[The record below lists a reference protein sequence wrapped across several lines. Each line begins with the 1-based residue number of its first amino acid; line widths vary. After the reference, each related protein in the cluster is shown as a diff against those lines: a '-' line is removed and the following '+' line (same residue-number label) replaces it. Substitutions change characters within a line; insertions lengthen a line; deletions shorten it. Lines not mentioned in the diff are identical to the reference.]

1 MECGEGLRSR
11 KEALKPIRTKT
22 TNAEDGEIRLN
33 TDDEVLEEEP
43 LSPSARLFHEPTFN
57 VYILAIMGC
66 KTRIKA
72 EMAESCLGNTLVKH
86 PRFSSLQVVD
96 EKGNMRWVRT
106 KVDLARH
113 IIVPEIDP
121 NIESGDQFVEDY
133 IYNLSK
139 STIDMSQPLW
149 DLHILN
155 VKTSNSEAIGI
166 FRIHHSLGDGTSLVS
181 LLLACTRKISDPEAL
196 PTIPVKK
203 KKQET
208 SNSWWLWRCLK
219 WFWWVCQLLWHTVV
233 DVSMF
238 IATAWFLKDSD
249 TPLENPPGCE
259 SNPRRIV
266 YRTFSLDDIKLV
278 KNAMNATVND
288 VALGVTQAGLSRYL
302 NRIYGQGKKGEEA
315 DETKNNLPKDIRL
328 RSTLLINM
336 RPSAGIQALADM
348 MEKDTE
354 IKWGNWIGYVLL
366 PFKIALRE
374 DPLDYIRDAKA
385 TVDRK
390 KHSLEALFTFFIAE
404 FVLKIFGVK
413 RAGAFSHRILTKCSL
428 CFSNLVGPLEE
439 IGFYGH
445 AMAFLAAGCY
455 GQPQPLMIN
464 YQSFTNQMTIVVS
477 ADESVVPDPHQI
489 IDDIEHSLKLV
500 KDAVIARGLIK
511 EDQNRN

>member
-1 MECGEGLRSR
+1 M
-11 KEALKPIRTKT
+11 
-22 TNAEDGEIRLN
+22 
-33 TDDEVLEEEP
+33 
-43 LSPSARLFHEPTFN
+43 
-57 VYILAIMGC
+57 
-66 KTRIKA
+66 
-72 EMAESCLGNTLVKH
+72 
-86 PRFSSLQVVD
+86 Q
-96 EKGNMRWVRT
+96 
-106 KVDLARH
+106 
-113 IIVPEIDP
+113 
-121 NIESGDQFVEDY
+121 
-133 IYNLSK
+133 
-139 STIDMSQPLW
+139 
-149 DLHILN
+149 
-155 VKTSNSEAIGI
+155 
-166 FRIHHSLGDGTSLVS
+166 
-181 LLLACTRKISDPEAL
+181 
-196 PTIPVKK
+196 
-203 KKQET
+203 
-208 SNSWWLWRCLK
+208 
-219 WFWWVCQLLWHTVV
+219 
-233 DVSMF
+233 
-238 IATAWFLKDSD
+238 
-249 TPLENPPGCE
+249 
-259 SNPRRIV
+259 
-266 YRTFSLDDIKLV
+266 
-278 KNAMNATVND
+278 TVND
-288 VALGVTQAGLSRYL
+288 VALGITQAGLSRYL